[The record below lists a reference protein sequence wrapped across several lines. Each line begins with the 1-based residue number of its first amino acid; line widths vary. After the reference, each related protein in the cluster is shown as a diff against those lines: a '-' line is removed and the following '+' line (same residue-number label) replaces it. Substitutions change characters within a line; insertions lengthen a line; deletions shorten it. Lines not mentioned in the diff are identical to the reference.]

1 MRVIFCHVSKSW
13 DSDAFRIRRIWCSA
27 PIAMAPPILIKKN
40 CCTFVVV
47 LNTTDSLFC
56 APIYITSVKNKYLW
70 FLWPS
75 WQALVETSQFR
86 FGFGKMQIGADL
98 VSTIKPGKTKPY
110 RPVHGSVQE
119 NLHSVDPST
128 RIGNSVVLSRLTR
141 LTRRKT
147 YIEVLNVKVTVFIL
161 LLFVSLLD
169 CGQNQTAV
177 SDEQYSLSDF

>member
-1 MRVIFCHVSKSW
+1 MVQCADRDGSTNI
-13 DSDAFRIRRIWCSA
+13 D
-27 PIAMAPPILIKKN
+27 KKN

-47 LNTTDSLFC
+47 LNTTDSPFC

-75 WQALVETSQFR
+75 RQALVETSQFR

-147 YIEVLNVKVTVFIL
+147 YIEVLNVKVTMFKYYYFSCHYQIAVKIK
-161 LLFVSLLD
+161 SLYLTNNTHYLTSNTTRVV
-169 CGQNQTAV
+169 Q
-177 SDEQYSLSDF
+177 